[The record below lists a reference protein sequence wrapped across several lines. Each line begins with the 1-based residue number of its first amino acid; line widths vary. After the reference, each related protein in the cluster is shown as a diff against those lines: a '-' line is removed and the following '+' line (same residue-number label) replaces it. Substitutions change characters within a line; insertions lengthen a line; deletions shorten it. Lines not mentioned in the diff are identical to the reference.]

1 MKKALRGKKRL
12 AFVAIPAIILL
23 VALIIFNIRLCGPES
38 NSTLIYWPTQGW
50 RNAAPEEQGF
60 DSAKMAAA
68 LQSIRDSD
76 MDIHSLLV
84 IRNGMVI
91 TDAYFYPYD
100 GRSPHDM
107 ESVTKSMMTTLIAIA
122 AEQGKLQL
130 DQPMVSFFPDRTIAN
145 LNERKKRI
153 TVRHLAGMTSSL
165 QSMGFERDEGSLT
178 EMEDSPDW
186 IQWSL
191 DRPVISEP
199 GTEFVYDSPGMHLL
213 SAILQ
218 KATGQTALEF
228 ARQNLLEPL
237 GITEVMWMTDPQGF
251 NDGWGHMY
259 LYPRDAAKLGYLW
272 LNCGTWEGRQIVPR
286 AWVEDSVQR
295 HMKTPTDDDYGY
307 GWWVM
312 NGNVGKEYAAI
323 GRGGQ
328 RIHVMADLNLMV
340 VTTGSGFEID
350 DLWPYLDGVLVDP
363 EKPLPANPTGV
374 EKMIAAIA
382 AVAQPPAAQLVKPLP
397 VMAHAITGKTY
408 LLDDNPLQV
417 KTLRM
422 DFIGTDSATLYL
434 TLADNQPFLPQP
446 IGLDGIYRIILAEYN
461 LPRGARGYWEDERTF
476 ICEYDEIAANN
487 HLNLKLT
494 FQGEQLQIEAKE
506 TDHDYGVTIQ
516 GKYPKNI
523 SSTTQLKT
531 KSYQHSPA

>member
-1 MKKALRGKKRL
+1 MKKALRWDKRL
-12 AFVAIPAIILL
+12 VFVAIPALILL
-23 VALIIFNIRLCGPES
+23 AALIIFNIRLPGPEMS
-38 NSTLIYWPTQGW
+38 STPNYWPTQGW
-50 RNAAPEEQGF
+50 RSAAPEEQGC

-68 LQSIRDSD
+68 LQSIRVSD

-84 IRNGMVI
+84 IRDGMVI

-107 ESVTKSMMTTLIAIA
+107 ESVTKSIMTTLIAIA

-130 DQPMVSFFPDRTIAN
+130 DQTVVSFFPDRTIAN
-145 LNERKKRI
+145 LDERKKRI
-153 TVRHLAGMTSSL
+153 TVRHLTGMTSGF

-178 EMEDSPDW
+178 DMEDTKDW

-191 DRPVISEP
+191 NRPVVSEP
-199 GTEFVYDSPGMHLL
+199 GTKFVYDSPGMHLL

-218 KATGQTALEF
+218 KATGLTALEF
-228 ARQNLLEPL
+228 ARQNLLGPL

-251 NDGWGHMY
+251 NDGWGHIY
-259 LYPRDAAKLGYLW
+259 LYPRDVAKIGYLW
-272 LNCGTWEGRQIVPR
+272 LNSGMWEGRQIVPR

-295 HMKTPTDDDYGY
+295 HMKTPNDDDYGY

-312 NGNVGKEYAAI
+312 NGDTGKEYAAI

-328 RIHVMADLNLMV
+328 RIHLLADLNLMV

-350 DLWPYLDGVLVDP
+350 DLWPYLDGVLVDTA
-363 EKPLPANPTGV
+363 KPLPANPAGV
-374 EKMIAAIA
+374 EQMNAAIA
-382 AVAQPPAAQLVKPLP
+382 AVAQPPAAQPGKPLP
-397 VMAHAITGKTY
+397 AMAHTINGKTY
-408 LLDDNPLQV
+408 LLDENSLQV
-417 KTLRM
+417 KTLRV
-422 DFIGTDSATLYL
+422 DFNGTDLAILYL
-434 TLADNQPFLPQP
+434 TLTDNETFSPQP
-446 IGLDGIYRIILAEYN
+446 IGLDGVYRIIPAEYN

-494 FQGEQLQIEAKE
+494 FQGEQLQLEAKE
-506 TDHDYGVTIQ
+506 TDHEYSVTVQ
-516 GKYPKNI
+516 GKY
-523 SSTTQLKT
+523 SF
-531 KSYQHSPA
+531 